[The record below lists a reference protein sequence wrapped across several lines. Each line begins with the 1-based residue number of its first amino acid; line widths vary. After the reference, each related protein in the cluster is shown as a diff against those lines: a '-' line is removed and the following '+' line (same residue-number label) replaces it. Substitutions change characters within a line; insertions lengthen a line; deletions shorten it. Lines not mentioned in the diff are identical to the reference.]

1 MSDHAAVVREAL
13 QTRADGALL
22 VSLHA
27 DGTETVFC
35 GDQGG
40 EYVGWQERS
49 YADSKGWT
57 YRADADNAAIAALA
71 ALDALVAEIRSLNE
85 QVVGAVDLLEG
96 AVAERDRLRTALK
109 YYARWQNEGHL
120 ARAALGEEDA

>member
-13 QTRADGALL
+13 RGCVVRGGADPRKE
-22 VSLHA
+22 
-27 DGTETVFC
+27 D
-35 GDQGG
+35 
-40 EYVGWQERS
+40 
-49 YADSKGWT
+49 
-57 YRADADNAAIAALA
+57 ALA

-96 AVAERDRLRTALK
+96 EVAERDRLRTALK

-120 ARAALGEEDA
+120 ARAALGEEA